1 MSMFDALSRAWR
13 RLRGEQPEFTE
24 STQDPAP
31 GPAATDTPAG
41 QAARPMRPLR
51 PMPRVDPQ
59 PLVYGLLVVSLAVG
73 AVWVIVKYPPVKHLQ
88 PGELAVRSN
97 QLTGTASV
105 WRSGSLWVWP
115 GLHRVTV
122 HDLGDR
128 YWESIAMARANGPEP
143 AQTVEGLSIGIALK
157 LRYAIDPAKRSGAQL
172 LALPTDLDRQVVA
185 PAVQATVYRIVSRHT
200 VREVFS
206 SKRTEIEA
214 TLSREIGALL
224 ARDGVVLR
232 SLHLG
237 QIDLPA
243 DYRRGMEGLLTEGLE
258 AEKMRYTLELREK
271 QAREDEMQANAEKV
285 RREIAAEAA
294 AREQIIAAKAQEE
307 AMKHVLPFKQRQIEQ
322 RKLEAEAT
330 RVQRVQQAQA
340 SAEARQIES
349 QAEADAR
356 RKLADAEAYRQA
368 SLGKV
373 QAEQMAVEGALITRH
388 PLLIQKTMAD
398 RLSDKVQVIIAAPPQ
413 AGGFIGDSLLGTS
426 SSPGN
431 TPALGRQVT
440 YFEAESR
447 VAEQ

>member
-1 MSMFDALSRAWR
+1 MSFLDTLSRAWR
-13 RLRGEQPEFTE
+13 RLRGEQLEFNE
-24 STQDPAP
+24 STLDANAGAANPAP
-31 GPAATDTPAG
+31 PAGPAP
-41 QAARPMRPLR
+41 RPMRPMR
-51 PMPRVDPQ
+51 PMPRVNAQ
-59 PLVYGLLVVSLAVG
+59 PLVYGLLVVSLAAG

-97 QLTGTASV
+97 QLTGDTSV

-122 HDLGDR
+122 QDLGDR
-128 YWESIAMARANGPEP
+128 YWEATSMARADGPEP

-157 LRYAIDPAKRSGAQL
+157 LRYAIDPTQRSGAQL

-271 QAREDEMQANAEKV
+271 QAREGELQANAEKV
-285 RREIAAEAA
+285 QREIAAEAA

-322 RKLEAEAT
+322 RKLEAEAA

-413 AGGFIGDSLLGTS
+413 AGGFIGDSLLGTA

-431 TPALGRQVT
+431 TAAPGRQVT

>member
-1 MSMFDALSRAWR
+1 MSILETLSGAWR
-13 RLRGEQPEFTE
+13 RVRGLSNPSEVPGFDTATDA
-24 STQDPAP
+24 SAAAGPAGPAP
-31 GPAATDTPAG
+31 
-41 QAARPMRPLR
+41 RPMRQLPPL
-51 PMPRVDPQ
+51 PRVDLQ
-59 PLVYGLLVVSLAVG
+59 PLIYALLVASVAIG
-73 AVWVIVKYPPVKHLQ
+73 AVWVIVKFPPVQHLQ

-97 QLTGTASV
+97 QLTGSTSV
-105 WRSGSLWVWP
+105 WRSGSLWAWP
-115 GLHRVTV
+115 GVHRVTV
-122 HDLGDR
+122 HHLGDR
-128 YWESIAMARANGPEP
+128 YWEATAMARADGPEP

-157 LRYAIDPAKRSGAQL
+157 LRYAIDPAQRSGAQL
-172 LALPTDLDRQVVA
+172 LGLPADLDRQVVA

-271 QAREDEMQANAEKV
+271 QAREDALQANAEKV

-322 RKLEAEAT
+322 RKLEAEAA

-373 QAEQMAVEGALITRH
+373 QAEQMAVEGALLTRH

-413 AGGFIGDSLLGTS
+413 AGGFIGDGLLGTS
-426 SSPGN
+426 GASGN
-431 TPALGRQVT
+431 APAPGRQVT
-440 YFEAESR
+440 YFEAEPR

>member
-1 MSMFDALSRAWR
+1 
-13 RLRGEQPEFTE
+13 
-24 STQDPAP
+24 
-31 GPAATDTPAG
+31 
-41 QAARPMRPLR
+41 
-51 PMPRVDPQ
+51 MPKVNAQ
-59 PLVYGLLVVSLAVG
+59 PLIYGLLVASLAVG
-73 AVWVIVKYPPVKHLQ
+73 AAWVMVKHPPVRHLQ

-97 QLTGTASV
+97 QLTGDTGV

-122 HDLGDR
+122 HDLNDR
-128 YWESIAMARANGPEP
+128 HWEATTMARADGPQP

-157 LRYAIDPAKRSGAQL
+157 LRYAIDEAQRSAAQL
-172 LALPTDLDRQVVA
+172 QALPTNLDEQIVE
-185 PAVQATVYRIVSRHT
+185 PAVQATVYKVVSRHT
-200 VREVFS
+200 VREIFS
-206 SKRTEIEA
+206 SQRSQIEEALSSEIRA
-214 TLSREIGALL
+214 RL
-224 ARDGVVLR
+224 ARDGLVLR
-232 SLHLG
+232 SLHIG

-243 DYRRGMEGLLTEGLE
+243 DYRRGMEVLLTEGLE

-271 QAREDEMQANAEKV
+271 QVREGELKANADKA

-322 RKLEAEAT
+322 RKLEAEAA
-330 RVQRVQQAQA
+330 RVQRVQQAKA
-340 SAEARQIES
+340 NAEAREIES

-413 AGGFIGDSLLGTS
+413 SGGFIGDQLLGTAS
-426 SSPGN
+426 AAP
-431 TPALGRQVT
+431 PRGRQVT
-440 YFEAESR
+440 YLEAEPS
-447 VAEQ
+447 VEQH